1 MNGAPRIA
9 YIDFMKCLCI
19 MLIVMYHIDH
29 EFFNYL
35 IPRLNDALQAFRL
48 PMYYF
53 ISGIFFKLYDGFA
66 DFTRRK
72 VNNILVPFVFFIVL
86 VFVVRWLMS
95 IVLHAM
101 GSDVIDASPMELV
114 MPFYMRYWPVTTPL
128 WFLLSLFWV
137 NMMFYLLQQWIKP
150 WWGILLA
157 VVAISVGGYILAANR
172 IYLPLMFDSAMVAM
186 PYFIL
191 GWGLKR
197 LGALEKS
204 RWDCWGPLVLII
216 VAVPVYY
223 LSEFMNLH
231 FMVLPAYWKL
241 YLLPLVAIT
250 ALFWACKNLPRI
262 PVFCHFGRYSLIILG
277 THPLFF
283 LPLRSLFI
291 LRFGMEPGIQLTLVV
306 FVLTMILEWPTIWL
320 LKTYAPRFT
329 AQEPFFKS
337 GWKI

>member
-1 MNGAPRIA
+1 M
-9 YIDFMKCLCI
+9 
-19 MLIVMYHIDH
+19 
-29 EFFNYL
+29 
-35 IPRLNDALQAFRL
+35 
-48 PMYYF
+48 
-53 ISGIFFKLYDGFA
+53 
-66 DFTRRK
+66 
-72 VNNILVPFVFFIVL
+72 
-86 VFVVRWLMS
+86 
-95 IVLHAM
+95 
-101 GSDVIDASPMELV
+101 
-114 MPFYMRYWPVTTPL
+114 
-128 WFLLSLFWV
+128 
-137 NMMFYLLQQWIKP
+137 
-150 WWGILLA
+150 
-157 VVAISVGGYILAANR
+157 
-172 IYLPLMFDSAMVAM
+172 
-186 PYFIL
+186 
-191 GWGLKR
+191 
-197 LGALEKS
+197 
-204 RWDCWGPLVLII
+204 
-216 VAVPVYY
+216 
-223 LSEFMNLH
+223 SEFMNLH